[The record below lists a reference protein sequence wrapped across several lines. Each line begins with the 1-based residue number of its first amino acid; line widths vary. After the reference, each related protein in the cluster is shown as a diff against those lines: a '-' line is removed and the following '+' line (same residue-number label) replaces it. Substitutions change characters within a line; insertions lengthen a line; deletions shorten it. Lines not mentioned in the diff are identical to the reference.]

1 MYSDYSEDSDTRIDY
16 YDISKQK
23 TETETIKKIIEK
35 RQNYYSNIR
44 IPDYRDKKYT
54 CLFRGIKFNNN
65 FFSNDDR
72 RQLNYILKEQNNIN
86 GRTEYSSPCFGNSQ
100 FPKK

>member
-54 CLFRGIKFNNN
+54 YLFRGIKFNNN
-65 FFSNDDR
+65 FFLMMTDD
-72 RQLNYILKEQNNIN
+72 N
-86 GRTEYSSPCFGNSQ
+86 
-100 FPKK
+100 